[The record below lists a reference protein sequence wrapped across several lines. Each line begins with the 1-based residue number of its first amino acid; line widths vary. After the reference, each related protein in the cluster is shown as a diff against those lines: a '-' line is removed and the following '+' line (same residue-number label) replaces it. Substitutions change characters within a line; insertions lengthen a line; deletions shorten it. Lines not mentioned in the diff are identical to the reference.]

1 MSKFVKPTN
10 SLVRAYA
17 VATGAKSDKAK
28 VTNEDRVNYL
38 RDNPSV
44 ARQMLVE
51 AGLPVGK
58 RGVISAAQFQ
68 AAADLIS

>member
-1 MSKFVKPTN
+1 MAKFVKPTA

-17 VATGAKSDKAK
+17 VAANGKSDKAK
-28 VTNEDRVNYL
+28 VTNEDKINYL

-58 RGVISAAQFQ
+58 RGVISGAQFQ
-68 AAADLIS
+68 AAADLI

>member
-17 VATGAKSDKAK
+17 VAANGKSDKAK
-28 VTNEDRVNYL
+28 VTNEDRLTYL
-38 RDNPSV
+38 RENPAT

>member
-1 MSKFVKPTN
+1 MAKFVKPTA

-17 VATGAKSDKAK
+17 VADKGKSDKAK
-28 VTNEDRVNYL
+28 VTNEDKINYL
-38 RDNPSV
+38 RDHPAD
-44 ARQMLVE
+44 ARRMLVE

-68 AAADLIS
+68 AAADLI